1 MKYILLQDL
10 EYKSNLPVVLLN
22 DVFPESIA
30 LTVHVYAAESLY
42 IAHE

>member
-1 MKYILLQDL
+1 MKYILLHDL

-22 DVFPESIA
+22 DVYPESIA
-30 LTVHVYAAESLY
+30 LTVYVFAALSLY

>member
-1 MKYILLQDL
+1 MKYILLQHQED
-10 EYKSNLPVVLLN
+10 KRNLSGILLN
-22 DVFPESIA
+22 DIYPESIA